1 VSERLAGKHAIVTGA
16 SSGIGEA
23 AARAFVREG
32 ARVALVARRANVL
45 ERLSSELGEAAFA
58 YPADVSQP
66 LQVAAMIDATIARLG
81 GLDVVV
87 NSAGIS
93 KPASLDELGSERWR
107 EVIDTNLSGCYYV
120 CREAGLR
127 MRAAGGGAIVNV
139 ASESSLMG
147 EPMYVAY
154 CASKGGVLALTK
166 ALAAELAPTVR
177 VNAVCPGSVDTP
189 MLREDFASLP
199 DPAFA
204 MEATKRRIPLRR
216 FATPEEV
223 AAAIVYLAAE
233 ATFATGL
240 GLNLDGGTT
249 AILSA
254 MVT

>member
-1 VSERLAGKHAIVTGA
+1 
-16 SSGIGEA
+16 
-23 AARAFVREG
+23 
-32 ARVALVARRANVL
+32 
-45 ERLSSELGEAAFA
+45 
-58 YPADVSQP
+58 
-66 LQVAAMIDATIARLG
+66 MIDATIARLG

-93 KPASLDELGSERWR
+93 KPASLEELGPERWR

-199 DPAFA
+199 DPTFA
-204 MEATKRRIPLRR
+204 MEATKRRIALRR